1 MNPNAKII
9 PMTRTQI
16 RAEFKKIDIKYDRL
30 KPCGLS
36 FKQLLIT
43 LSNQG

>member
-1 MNPNAKII
+1 MDPNAKII
-9 PMTRTQI
+9 PITHAQI
-16 RAEFKKIDIKYDRL
+16 RAEFKKLDIKYERL
-30 KPCGLS
+30 TPCGLS